1 MGSVRIQQLH
11 PWTSSAAEAKDIQRR
26 LASLVSRRDETPADV
41 RYVAGLDLSP
51 PDARGVVRGA
61 VVVLRYPELTPAE
74 VRIAE
79 AMPALP
85 YLPGLLSFRE
95 APALL
100 DALARLRHEPDIIL
114 VDGQG
119 YAHPRRFGLACHI
132 GVLTDRPAIGC
143 AKSRLIGVA
152 GRLARK
158 RGAWAELT
166 DGEETIGAVVRTRD
180 DIAPVYTSIGH
191 KVDLAAAVRW
201 TLACCKGYRIPEPT
215 RLAHLAAAGR
225 LTMAA
230 TG

>member
-1 MGSVRIQQLH
+1 MRILRLH
-11 PWTSSAAEAKDIQRR
+11 PWTSDVAEARDIQRR

-41 RYVAGLDLSP
+41 RYVAGLDLSS

-61 VVVLRYPELTPAE
+61 AVVLRYPELTPVE
-74 VRIAE
+74 TRIVE

-85 YLPGLLSFRE
+85 YVPGLLSFRE

-152 GRLARK
+152 GHLARK
-158 RGAWAELT
+158 KGAWVELT
-166 DGEETIGAVVRTRD
+166 DAGETIGAVVRTRD
-180 DIAPVYTSIGH
+180 GVAPVYASIGH

-201 TLACCKGYRIPEPT
+201 MLACCKGYRIPEPT
-215 RLAHLAAAGR
+215 RQAHLAAAGR
-225 LTMAA
+225 LIVAA
-230 TG
+230 TATD

>member
-1 MGSVRIQQLH
+1 
-11 PWTSSAAEAKDIQRR
+11 
-26 LASLVSRRDETPADV
+26 VSRRDETPAQV

-61 VVVLRYPELTPAE
+61 AVALSFPDLAPVE
-74 VRIAE
+74 VQIAE
-79 AMPALP
+79 AMPAFP
-85 YLPGLLSFRE
+85 YVPGLLSFRE

-100 DALARLRHEPDIIL
+100 EALARLRHEPDIIL

-152 GRLARK
+152 GHLARK
-158 RGAWAELT
+158 KGAWVELT
-166 DGEETIGAVVRTRD
+166 DAGETIGAVVRTRD
-180 DIAPVYTSIGH
+180 GVAPVYASIGH

-201 TLACCKGYRIPEPT
+201 MLACCKGYRIPEPT
-215 RLAHLAAAGR
+215 RQAHLAAAGR
-225 LTMAA
+225 LIVAA
-230 TG
+230 TATD